1 MEFDIPPLEELEVPP
16 LSEEAMERARE
27 RQAQLTKPPG
37 SLGRLEE
44 YSVRIAGMTGDPV
57 PRIDDA
63 VVVTMA
69 ADHGVVEEGV
79 SAFPQSVTAAMVEN
93 FARGGAAVNA
103 LAGNADA
110 ENLIV
115 DVGVTEPYDD
125 GGVVVR
131 KPVAKGTENF
141 AEGPAMTREQ
151 AIEAIEV
158 GRRAVAAHAP
168 DADVIGLGDMGI
180 GNTTASA
187 AVTAAITGAEPAD
200 VTGRGTGIDDEAL
213 DRKVEVIRNA
223 LDLHDPDPDDGV
235 DVLRTVG
242 GFELAGLAGVAL
254 EAASRE
260 IPVVVDGFI
269 TGAAALAAW
278 AVDDRVSRYLLPSH
292 RSVEDGHDVQ
302 HEALGLDPL
311 FDFDMRLG
319 EGTGAALAISVYR
332 GACATLREMAT
343 FEEAGIGI

>member
-1 MEFDIPPLEELEVPP
+1 MELDIPPLDED
-16 LSEEAMERARE
+16 AMERARARHE
-27 RQAQLTKPPG
+27 QLTKPPG

-44 YSVRIAGMTGDPV
+44 FSVQIAGMTGDPT
-57 PRIDDA
+57 PSIESS

-69 ADHGVVEEGV
+69 GDHGVVEEGV

-103 LAGNADA
+103 LARTAGA

-115 DVGVTEPYDD
+115 DVGVAGEYD
-125 GGVVVR
+125 GGGAVLEER
-131 KPVAKGTENF
+131 VAAGTENF
-141 AEGPAMTREQ
+141 ARGPAMTREE
-151 AIEAIEV
+151 AIRAIEV
-158 GRRAVAAHAP
+158 GRRVVAEHAP
-168 DADVIGLGDMGI
+168 GVDAIGLGDMGI

-187 AVTAAITGAEPAD
+187 AVTAAITGADPAD

-213 DRKVEVIRNA
+213 ERKVAVIRKA
-223 LDLHDPDPDDGV
+223 LDTHDPDPEDGV

-254 EAASRE
+254 EAASRR

-278 AVDDRVSRYLLPSH
+278 AIDGRVSRYLLPSH
-292 RSVEDGHDVQ
+292 RSVEDGHDAQ
-302 HEALGLDPL
+302 HEALGLEPL

-319 EGTGAALAISVYR
+319 EGTGAALAIGVYR

-343 FEEAGIGI
+343 FEEAGIPT